1 MKNIFIKTAMAGILC
16 IGFASC
22 ADELNIKSID
32 PKSSPTYTVEGLL
45 AKQYATLG
53 LTGQKGP
60 AGSADLS
67 GDEGESGF
75 VRTVFNLQE
84 LMTDDCLWAWQDN
97 EAIAPITHM
106 NWNKD
111 NARVNWAYQRLI
123 FDITLYNQFIAE
135 QTGKL
140 SDDQIAE
147 VRFLRALNYYYFLDL
162 YRKAPFKDTFDD
174 SLPVEKSGK
183 DLYEWIDQE
192 LTTIEPMMADVGAY
206 NTSENFGRADR
217 GAAYALHARLAL
229 NSSVY
234 TDGQVKDYQ
243 KAIDYCDKIID
254 SNKYDL
260 CREAKNGYSGYQQ
273 LFMGDNDKNTAAM
286 KEIIFPIR
294 QDGLKTRQYGGS
306 TYLVAACTKAG
317 MPSASTSDP
326 WKCIFAREDLV
337 KMFFPNKDIPMAT
350 DKDNTWTVTD
360 KDGNVVKD
368 DKGEPKTEGA
378 DKRTKEEIVARDN
391 EKGISTA
398 DVIKKAKDD
407 RALLYMGVGGC
418 ETGKVRT
425 LNPGDAITSPLNG
438 AAIVKWSNFHA
449 DGSSQNDPNYSD
461 TDIPLFR
468 LAEIYLTRAEAK
480 FRLGDVNKVG
490 NDGKKALDDIQ
501 YVQNRANRGV
511 LATSVDNQTLI
522 DEWGREFFMEGRRR
536 SDLVR
541 FGLFTGS
548 KYLWN
553 FKGGVPNGSGIESY
567 YDVYPIPGNEVLNNS
582 NLTQNPKY

>member
-1 MKNIFIKTAMAGILC
+1 MKKLFITTAMASMLC
-16 IGFASC
+16 MGFVSC

-32 PKSSPTYTVEGLL
+32 PQSSPTYTAEGLL

-53 LTGQKGP
+53 LTGQKGA

-75 VRTVFNLQE
+75 IRTVFNLLE
-84 LMTDDCLWAWQDN
+84 LMTDEILWAWQDN
-97 EAIAPITHM
+97 EGIAAITHM
-106 NWNKD
+106 NWDKS

-123 FDITLYNQFIAE
+123 FDITLYNQFISE
-135 QTGKL
+135 QTGKM
-140 SDDQIAE
+140 SEDKIAE

-162 YRKAPFKDTFDD
+162 YRKAPFKETFD
-174 SLPVEKSGK
+174 SNLPIEKSGK
-183 DLYEWIDQE
+183 DLYEWLDNE
-192 LTTIEPMMADVGAY
+192 LTTIEPMMAEVGAY
-206 NTSENFGRADR
+206 NNSENFGRADR

-229 NSSVY
+229 NSAVY

-243 KAIDYCDKIID
+243 KAIDYCDKIIN
-254 SNKYDL
+254 SKKYDL
-260 CREAKNGYSGYQQ
+260 SRKAKNGYSGYQQ
-273 LFMGDNDKNTAAM
+273 LFMGDNDYNPEARQ
-286 KEIIFPIR
+286 EIIFAVR

-317 MPSASTSDP
+317 MPSASTADP

-337 KMFFPNKDIPMAT
+337 KKFFPNKDIPMAT
-350 DKDNTWTVTD
+350 TD
-360 KDGNVVKD
+360 DVLTD
-368 DKGEPKTEGA
+368 A
-378 DKRTKEEIVARDN
+378 TKEQIIAKDN
-391 EKGISTA
+391 EKGIGTDA
-398 DVIKKAKDD
+398 VIAKAKDD

-418 ETGKVRT
+418 ESGKVRT
-425 LNPGDAITSPLNG
+425 LNPGDAITDPLNG

-449 DGSSQNDPNYSD
+449 DGTAQHDQNFSD

-480 FRLGDVNKVG
+480 FRLNGSQEG
-490 NDGKKALDDIQ
+490 LADIQ
-501 YVQNRANRGV
+501 LVQDRAHRD
-511 LATSVDNQTLI
+511 LKATSVDEQTLI

-548 KYLWN
+548 KYLWS
-553 FKGGVPNGSGIESY
+553 FKGGVPNGAGIESHF
-567 YDVYPIPGNEVLNNS
+567 DIYPIPGNETKNNP
-582 NLTQNPKY
+582 NMTQNPKY